1 MRGSWHGGRVRLRV
15 GLVVCGGTLVAL
27 AAVLRH
33 WWRDAATAGVLVSAI
48 GAFVSVVALVADF
61 LRAEDGLS
69 ARSAEEQRHR
79 AADALAD
86 AVREQWAAEARLRR
100 LQDPVP
106 LDVQW
111 VPADRRLADHPQN
124 IRRARP
130 LPAPRDSRI
139 EDMTGSFAALPG
151 RRLVVLGGPG
161 AGKSVLTV
169 RFVLDRLDARG
180 PGGPVPVI
188 FPLAGWDP
196 VRTGLR
202 EWLADRLAADY
213 RPLAAPVDGRRTL
226 ARALLDA
233 GLVLPVL
240 DGFDELARLS
250 YGEAVR
256 RVNEGLDDDL
266 PLLLT
271 SRSEAWAAAVAE
283 GDVLTAAEVVELLP
297 LDLDRAGAH
306 LERTARPLHPG
317 DGAPVTV
324 WTPVLRRLSAR
335 HPVAMALTT
344 PLMVSL
350 ARAVYGDTSR
360 DPAELLDTERFPT
373 PGAVEEHL
381 LGAFV
386 PAAYAPAGTR
396 AGTEAVRGLGL
407 LARSLQDRDSGR
419 LAWWELDLLLPRAL
433 RVYAPGLLS
442 LAVLSALLLPV
453 ALARAAGDLAGVED
467 LVSLVATLTGQT
479 LGFAFG
485 VACLL
490 PSGDDRPGPRF
501 LLRLTALTSAVSALL
516 WTGFAWVD
524 DLRFGFRFGGV
535 TDGWVPDL
543 LGGCLFSLLFTL
555 FFGIAGLPQRP
566 VPLGLPWNGAA
577 GRAVARVCGGVLLVG
592 GAGAT
597 GGVLLGRTG
606 NPWTA
611 LVGTA
616 CAAAGTAL
624 LLSGSHRA
632 GQSGARPPRRG
643 HIARRFASG
652 LVRGTAASLLVG
664 VSACSAAGVAAVAV
678 TAVKARPTADLAGQR
693 IDGWRFA
700 ARDGVRTAVTDRPQ
714 HGTLLLP
721 GDGARPIAYPAG
733 AAPPDCTMPLLHDRR
748 CVAFTSR
755 RTEFEARDG
764 VVVVRLTLV
773 GGGTGVGARG
783 ARGAE
788 GRETG
793 ARDAEGRE
801 TEGRET
807 EGRQTGARDA
817 EGRQTQGRETGARD
831 TRGREMDGRETAA
844 HDTKGWETEARE
856 TAGRTTVAY
865 AANLRSL
872 LPDAARPWLAQGPV
886 LGVAARCLPPL
897 LAAGVLIGVVGGSVC
912 GVYRALSVPSDVMRA
927 TGPGSSLRTDR
938 TASLTRGGLVALVVA
953 GVSVPVVALPGD
965 WGGLVH
971 VGTQLWLPLGTAAL
985 ALSAWGRFTVARVWL
1000 AATGRLP
1007 WRLMA
1012 FLEDAHRRGVLR
1024 RSGAYF
1030 EFRHLRLQAHLAGRD
1045 AEDGTAHPA
1054 IPRPTDGSRVEMRG
1068 PERRDGMRRPER

>member
-61 LRAEDGLS
+61 LRAEDGPS

-130 LPAPRDSRI
+130 LPAPRDCRI

-169 RFVLDRLDARG
+169 RFVLDRLAARG

-386 PAAYAPAGTR
+386 PAAYAPAGAR

-407 LARSLQDRDSGR
+407 LARSLQDRDTGR

-566 VPLGLPWNGAA
+566 VPLGLPWSGAA

-592 GAGAT
+592 GAAAT

-606 NPWTA
+606 SPWTA

-755 RTEFEARDG
+755 RTEFEARD
-764 VVVVRLTLV
+764 
-773 GGGTGVGARG
+773 
-783 ARGAE
+783 AE
-788 GRETG
+788 GRE
-793 ARDAEGRE
+793 
-801 TEGRET
+801 
-807 EGRQTGARDA
+807 TGARDA

-831 TRGREMDGRETAA
+831 TRGREMDGRKTAA

-856 TAGRTTVAY
+856 TEARETAGRATVAY

-1045 AEDGTAHPA
+1045 AEAGTAHPA
-1054 IPRPTDGSRVEMRG
+1054 IPRPTDGSRVEMRRS
-1068 PERRDGMRRPER
+1068 ERRDGMRRPER